1 MTFDPTGLR
10 AVIFDYGSTL
20 IQFGER
26 QIAACDRA
34 LHDAL
39 QVIYG
44 EVHPEKVKEVRDRDR
59 RAPYGGEFLEN
70 DMASMTDAL
79 VRDLYGVE
87 PSKGELDRLLHV
99 RYASFVEQV
108 EVEDYVPQLLEA
120 LAPDYKL
127 GLLSNYPDVPA
138 LLDSVRKIG
147 LVEFFDAILVSGE
160 VGRVKPHALPFRTI
174 LDRLAVAPHEAL
186 YVGDN
191 WLGDIQGSK
200 RLGMRAAHIVQWDT
214 PEIFERQP
222 GDHEPDL
229 TVHHLTDLL
238 AYLKGDAV
246 GSG

>member
-10 AVIFDYGSTL
+10 AVVFDYGSTL

-39 QVIYG
+39 QAIYG
-44 EVHPEKVKEVRDRDR
+44 AVPAEKVKEIRDLDR
-59 RAPYGGEFLEN
+59 RAPYGGDFLEN
-70 DMASMTDAL
+70 DMAAMTANL
-79 VRDLYGVE
+79 VRNLYGIE
-87 PSKGELDRLLHV
+87 PSPADLDRLLRV

-108 EVEDYVPQLLEA
+108 EVEDYVPELLEA
-120 LAPDYKL
+120 LSRDFKL

-147 LVEFFDAILVSGE
+147 LYDFFDAIVVSGE

-174 LDRLAVAPHEAL
+174 LDRLALEPPEVI

-214 PEIFERQP
+214 PEVFEPQP

-229 TVHHLTDLL
+229 IVHHLTDLL
-238 AYLKGDAV
+238 RYLKRDACAR
-246 GSG
+246 